1 MSDEAEVI
9 CRCGAPAQVDDTLCA
24 RCRYFQNVFSP
35 PRDVFE
41 SKREK
46 AIGAIRVR
54 KMMKGVRMVSVE

>member
-1 MSDEAEVI
+1 MSDEQVI
-9 CRCGAPAQVDDTLCA
+9 CRCGNPAQENDTLCA
-24 RCRYFQNVFSP
+24 KCRYYQNVFSP

-46 AIGAIRVR
+46 AIEAIRVR